1 MKTIVLVALLL
12 IQNAYAQDCL
22 IDGKSMF
29 SIGSSEIVNGELLT
43 LFRCDDGHQMWLTN
57 YEEEKA
63 TKRLDHEMVDK
74 LRPEPVIVSGAV
86 SLLASTLEPENS
98 TVISENKTLPLVVPI
113 TKKEKVLK
121 IGSSRANYT
130 NDINIKK
137 FGVET
142 LLHKKIESDR
152 VFAEEIE
159 EEKNELIYIMNTQK
173 RLFELAEASNLK
185 SRLIEN
191 PIKLSIYIAI
201 SAILFS
207 HL

>member
-1 MKTIVLVALLL
+1 MKTVVLVVLLL
-12 IQNAYAQDCL
+12 INNAFAQKCL

-29 SIGSSEIVNGELLT
+29 SIGSSEMVNGELLA

-57 YEEEKA
+57 FEEENTPKNIDNE
-63 TKRLDHEMVDK
+63 TVGTPKS
-74 LRPEPVIVSGAV
+74 EPLIVSGTF
-86 SLLASTLEPENS
+86 SLLASALEPKIS
-98 TVISENKTLPLVVPI
+98 TEKSKDETLSYPIS
-113 TKKEKVLK
+113 KKETVLK
-121 IGSSRANYT
+121 IGSSSANYT

-159 EEKNELIYIMNTQK
+159 EEKNELLYIMNAQK
-173 RLFELAEASNLK
+173 RLFELSERSNIKFRPLK
-185 SRLIEN
+185 NSV
-191 PIKLSIYIAI
+191 KFSIYATL

-207 HL
+207 SL